1 MTDPKR
7 ITTSKTE
14 LTKNWMEHF
23 SRGIESKRL
32 IDLKLIASHNSTTA
46 LVEHHCRRVTILC
59 QCQDTSIYDQLCQGV
74 RFLDF
79 RYGNQD
85 FHAKCPFFEFIS
97 DKLIGPLSSRDALY
111 NPSRKTTDIIAR
123 HTLGRGPSIQVYLSE
138 IKKFLNETNQEF
150 LIIKLREEFPCT
162 ADQRN
167 HFLGLLQATFGE
179 EIFITAKDL
188 KEWFD

>member
-1 MTDPKR
+1 MTDPNP
-7 ITTSKTE
+7 ITTSKTD

-23 SRGIESKRL
+23 SRGMESKRL

-46 LVEHHCRRVTILC
+46 QVEHHARRITMCC

-85 FHAKCPFFEFIS
+85 FHAKCPFFEFVS
-97 DKLIGPLSSRDALY
+97 DELIGPLSSRSTLY
-111 NPSRKTTDIIAR
+111 NPPREATDVIAR
-123 HTLGRGPSIQVYLSE
+123 HTLGRGPSIQLYLSE
-138 IKKFLNETNQEF
+138 IKKFLKETHQEF

-167 HFLGLLQATFGE
+167 YFIGLLQENFPE
-179 EIFITAKDL
+179 KILITSKDL
-188 KEWFD
+188 LEWFD